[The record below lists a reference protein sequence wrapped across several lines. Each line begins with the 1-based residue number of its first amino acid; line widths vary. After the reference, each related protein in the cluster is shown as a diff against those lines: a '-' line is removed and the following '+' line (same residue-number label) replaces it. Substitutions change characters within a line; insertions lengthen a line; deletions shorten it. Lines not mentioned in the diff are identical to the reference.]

1 MEICVKFKHSLKTN
15 VMQVQFFHE
24 TIRSSSTVLL
34 ILIPNT
40 EFDDYHG
47 IQTDFYLNQ
56 WSLFIG

>member
-15 VMQVQFFHE
+15 GNASP
-24 TIRSSSTVLL
+24 ISTVLL